1 MLTTTLMS
9 ACAMLLATQ
18 GDGSA
23 GSVVGSGWNGS
34 EVASVRAADV
44 NRDGVV
50 DLEDAYA
57 SVEAK
62 EAGTGAMLRALI
74 ELRLSGYAAGSPV
87 ADINGDGMLDFQ
99 DWLAFMNCFTTCLPC
114 ADLNGDGACDFTDWL
129 DFLNA

>member
-9 ACAMLLATQ
+9 ACAMLLATR

-23 GSVVGSGWNGS
+23 GSVEVGS
-34 EVASVRAADV
+34 EAASVRAADV
-44 NRDGVV
+44 NGDGVV

-62 EAGTGAMLRALI
+62 EAGTGEMLRALI
-74 ELRLSGYAAGSPV
+74 DLRLSGYSTGSPV

-99 DWLAFMNCFTTCLPC
+99 DWLAFMNCFTACLPC
-114 ADLNGDGACDFTDWL
+114 ADLNGDGACDFADWL